1 MLVTCPSV
9 GKAITLYRDR
19 VHYFN
24 LGIIGKVPVHGFF
37 QIEED
42 SGFGFGK
49 GIALNTA
56 TFGSSK
62 LYMDVIVFQ

>member
-9 GKAITLYRDR
+9 GKTITLYRDR

-24 LGIIGKVPVHGFF
+24 LGIIGKVPVHRFF

-42 SGFGFGK
+42 SGSGFGK